1 MDSARVCG
9 YQALVRIE
17 VVPDD
22 GLHLARHLP
31 LLEAVLQAITIE
43 FSRFKVVLVNNYW
56 QPISGQ

>member
-31 LLEAVLQAITIE
+31 LLEAVLQVITIE
-43 FSRFKVVLVNNYW
+43 LK
-56 QPISGQ
+56 QK